1 MVSFFNM
8 VVGVNYTHSYGK
20 GQIKEYHLIH
30 WMLLAD
36 HGANAMTAKQ
46 WIKKLVTDLKM
57 NMGIGSD
64 QSKPYNN
71 NISPLTILSYQ

>member
-46 WIKKLVTDLKM
+46 WIKKLVMDLKM
-57 NMGIGSD
+57 NMGGGFD
-64 QSKPYNN
+64 KR
-71 NISPLTILSYQ
+71 LRH